1 MLIVEDEAL
10 VSLALKDVLTEFGC
24 EVVGAAARV
33 DVALDLARNSSFDIA
48 VLDVNIGGRPVD
60 DVARAITARG
70 KPLIFVTGYGRDG
83 APAWLE
89 GVPVLDKPCQPAEL
103 KHALCTAL
111 SRGHE
116 SQAVVKGGKGR
127 AAW

>member
-33 DVALDLARNSSFDIA
+33 DVALDLARELPFDIA
-48 VLDVNIGGRPVD
+48 VLDVNISGRPVD

-89 GVPVLDKPCQPAEL
+89 EVLVLDKPCQPFEL
-103 KHALCTAL
+103 KNALCTAL
-111 SRGHE
+111 NRGH
-116 SQAVVKGGKGR
+116 
-127 AAW
+127 